1 MEITA
6 IASKINAII
15 INTMMIFFFISDIAV
30 PSLNSTL
37 SVPARQA
44 TETTLPSPMQSRR
57 AAAAFPIPIWNSAIL
72 DANSS
77 YDFQIYIR
85 DQLNTLSGVNLYFT
99 VPQGTPLVALRKK
112 KICIN
117 TPTPDAALNRALKQ
131 GAAVL
136 AKEARHVVGC
146 HFHRPYAAHADGSRM
161 LRADSAAVRECFCR
175 HKPRRYSH
183 RSAPA
188 GSVHFKPL
196 ARDS

>member
-1 MEITA
+1 MDE
-6 IASKINAII
+6 
-15 INTMMIFFFISDIAV
+15 
-30 PSLNSTL
+30 
-37 SVPARQA
+37 
-44 TETTLPSPMQSRR
+44 
-57 AAAAFPIPIWNSAIL
+57 
-72 DANSS
+72 NSS

-99 VPQGTPLVALRKK
+99 VPQGTPLIALRKK

-136 AKEARHVVGC
+136 AKEARHVVGR
-146 HFHRPYAAHADGSRM
+146 HFHRPCAAHADGSRM
-161 LRADSAAVRECFCR
+161 LRADSAAVRECFRR

-196 ARDS
+196 ARDSQNTADALILSCFLRIFTLAIGLHSANRYYINIFDENCNIKLCFMSEN